1 MQAKGLAMRIRGL
14 AIVAGFACALSALCA
29 VGSTPTHAQAVR
41 DGQRASIAQPV
52 EATAQSRRRRAP
64 TQLRVIRQRAYLP
77 PTAVRA
83 CDAWYEQE
91 FRPSGTVIVPRMRC
105 RWVAG

>member
-1 MQAKGLAMRIRGL
+1 MRINGL
-14 AIVAGFACALSALCA
+14 AIVAGLACALAATSVAT
-29 VGSTPTHAQAVR
+29 SSPAQAQAAR
-41 DGQRASIAQPV
+41 DGHRITAAQPV
-52 EATAQSRRRRAP
+52 EASAQSRRRRAP

-77 PTAVRA
+77 PTAVRT
-83 CDAWYEQE
+83 CNAWYEQE

>member
-1 MQAKGLAMRIRGL
+1 MRKLALTILAGGALAVFSVAANSPAAAQSTGARG
-14 AIVAGFACALSALCA
+14 VD
-29 VGSTPTHAQAVR
+29 HATA
-41 DGQRASIAQPV
+41 AQPI
-52 EATAQSRRRRAP
+52 EATAQQRRRRAP
-64 TQLRVIRQRAYLP
+64 TQLRVYRDRAYLP
-77 PTAVRA
+77 PNAVRT

>member
-1 MQAKGLAMRIRGL
+1 MSKLRLAMMAGGMLAAFSVAANSPAEAQGASGLAGQ
-14 AIVAGFACALSALCA
+14 SAKA
-29 VGSTPTHAQAVR
+29 APSF
-41 DGQRASIAQPV
+41 

-64 TQLRVIRQRAYLP
+64 TRLYITRDRAYLP
-77 PTAVRA
+77 PNAVRA

-105 RWVAG
+105 RWVNG

>member
-1 MQAKGLAMRIRGL
+1 MRKSGL
-14 AIVAGFACALSALCA
+14 AIMASAAVALATICI
-29 VGSTPTHAQAVR
+29 GSSPAEAQNVTH
-41 DGQRASIAQPV
+41 DSQRAGAAQQI
-52 EATAQSRRRRAP
+52 ETSAQSRRRRAP
-64 TQLRVIRQRAYLP
+64 TQLRVIRERMYLP
-77 PTAVRA
+77 PTAVRT

>member
-1 MQAKGLAMRIRGL
+1 MAGL
-14 AIVAGFACALSALCA
+14 ACALAAICA
-29 VGSTPTHAQAVR
+29 FGTSPAEAQDASVR
-41 DGQRASIAQPV
+41 NEQRAGTVQPLESSAQV
-52 EATAQSRRRRAP
+52 RRRRAP
-64 TQLRVIRQRAYLP
+64 TRLRIYRERTYLP
-77 PTAVRA
+77 PHAVRT

>member
-1 MQAKGLAMRIRGL
+1 MRIRAMQTPRL
-14 AIVAGFACALSALCA
+14 AIFAGAAGVLLA
-29 VGSTPTHAQAVR
+29 VCLLGGPAAKAKEE
-41 DGQRASIAQPV
+41 GLRAGAAQPI
-52 EATAQSRRRRAP
+52 EASAQSRRRAP
-64 TQLRVIRQRAYLP
+64 TRLRIERERYLP

>member
-1 MQAKGLAMRIRGL
+1 MSKLRLAILAGCTLAAIGLAANSPAEAQGANGR
-14 AIVAGFACALSALCA
+14 
-29 VGSTPTHAQAVR
+29 VGQNAKASSSIEAST
-41 DGQRASIAQPV
+41 
-52 EATAQSRRRRAP
+52 QSRRRRAP
-64 TQLRVIRQRAYLP
+64 TQLYITRERAYLP
-77 PTAVRA
+77 PNAVRA

>member
-1 MQAKGLAMRIRGL
+1 VNAARSIEAT
-14 AIVAGFACALSALCA
+14 AI
-29 VGSTPTHAQAVR
+29 
-41 DGQRASIAQPV
+41 

-64 TQLRVIRQRAYLP
+64 TQLYITRDRYLP

-105 RWVAG
+105 RWVNG

>member
-1 MQAKGLAMRIRGL
+1 MRKSEL
-14 AIVAGFACALSALCA
+14 AIMAGAAVVLATICIGNTSAE
-29 VGSTPTHAQAVR
+29 AQGATR
-41 DGQRASIAQPV
+41 EAPRASASQQI
-52 EATAQSRRRRAP
+52 ETSAQSRRRRAP
-64 TQLRVIRQRAYLP
+64 TQLRVIQERVYLP

-105 RWVAG
+105 RWVTG

>member
-1 MQAKGLAMRIRGL
+1 MQTPRL
-14 AIVAGFACALSALCA
+14 AIFAGAAGALLATCLFGSLPAEA
-29 VGSTPTHAQAVR
+29 GDASVRVGA
-41 DGQRASIAQPV
+41 AQPI
-52 EATAQSRRRRAP
+52 EASAQSRRRAP
-64 TQLRVIRQRAYLP
+64 TRLRIERERYLP

>member
-1 MQAKGLAMRIRGL
+1 MRLKGLVMLAGL
-14 AIVAGFACALSALCA
+14 AFAVSAMPLAGTLPAE
-29 VGSTPTHAQAVR
+29 AQVVR
-41 DGQRASIAQPV
+41 DDGQRVTITPPGVVAQP
-52 EATAQSRRRRAP
+52 RRRAP
-64 TQLRVIRQRAYLP
+64 TRLYISRERTYLP
-77 PTAVRA
+77 PTAVRT